1 MWNLNSEQ
9 RLSEWKKFRGE
20 ISDMSLEDAIQAT
33 THLWSYA
40 PFVGYYLDP
49 TNPTE
54 WPDPWQ
60 LLDEN
65 YYCDIAKSLGMLYTL
80 ALSSHGKDVEL
91 ELRLV
96 KDRDKNCTNLVYIN
110 QGKYV
115 INYWHDEIVNNTQVE
130 EDGNIVEYCY
140 TAGQLKVYNY

>member
-1 MWNLNSEQ
+1 MWNLNSAQ
-9 RLSEWKKFRGE
+9 RLSEWKKFRGA
-20 ISDMSLEDAIQAT
+20 ISNMDLEEAVQAT

-49 TNPTE
+49 ANIKV

-80 ALSSHGKDVEL
+80 ALSSHGKELDL
-91 ELRLV
+91 ELRIV
-96 KDRDKNCTNLVYIN
+96 ADKNNNKSHLVYIN

-130 EDGNIVEYCY
+130 KDGNKVEYCY
-140 TAGQLKVYNY
+140 TAEQLKVYNY